1 MKVKATV
8 VSVNVTAGE
17 RLNGGKVLKVK
28 AAYTSIAQF
37 KVL

>member
-8 VSVNVTAGE
+8 VSVNVRAGE

-28 AAYTSIAQF
+28 AVYMSTAQF